1 MPCGVN
7 YCVHSS
13 TVSAIA
19 CRYIWKPNRRI
30 PPLKR
35 LLCAALLTLPL
46 CATTT
51 VLYDDALPSTPGAQG
66 WLIFGDNSFG
76 SGAVQSL
83 VAGGTSLITNTATSA
98 GYANRIP
105 ILNTLVNAG
114 FPALDRVAGFS
125 LLFELRV
132 NSESHAN
139 NDRAGFSVILLSE
152 DSFGIELGF
161 WTNEI
166 WAQSGPTF
174 THAEGADYDTTAA
187 ERLYE
192 LQILGSSYRLL
203 ADGTQ
208 ILTGALRNY
217 ASFGVPYNLPR
228 FVFLGDNT
236 SSAGADVVLG
246 DVTLLTDVPEPSGPA
261 LLTFLGLVIAIRK
274 RR

>member
-1 MPCGVN
+1 M
-7 YCVHSS
+7 
-13 TVSAIA
+13 
-19 CRYIWKPNRRI
+19 
-30 PPLKR
+30 
-35 LLCAALLTLPL
+35 
-46 CATTT
+46 
-51 VLYDDALPSTPGAQG
+51 
-66 WLIFGDNSFG
+66 
-76 SGAVQSL
+76 
-83 VAGGTSLITNTATSA
+83 
-98 GYANRIP
+98 
-105 ILNTLVNAG
+105 
-114 FPALDRVAGFS
+114 DRAAGFS
-125 LLFELRV
+125 LLFELQV
-132 NSESHAN
+132 NSESHAS

-174 THAEGADYDTTAA
+174 THAEGASYDTTAA

-192 LQILGSSYRLL
+192 LQILGSDYRLL

-208 ILTGALRNY
+208 ILTGALRDY

-246 DVTLLTDVPEPSGPA
+246 DVTLLTDVPEPAGPA
-261 LLTFLGLVIAIRK
+261 LLSLLGLVIAIRK